1 MIIKGNQIQVN
12 KETAFRLIDCR
23 KDNPIYAEMEEIYE
37 ELLKEMDCIFAPQGV
52 LGFAT
57 ALELFPEGVYPK
69 NAEFAMVLYTLGGEV
84 GNFCS
89 RLISEGE
96 YLKGMLADAMADSC
110 LFTMEKEWKEV
121 LVEECRKKNRGIA
134 KRMEAPTDFSME
146 IQKRIWQ
153 LLDGESIGVT
163 MTSGYMF
170 SPVKTICLLFELTD
184 DICRKNVEHKC
195 SQCTNLECKLR
206 NVK

>member
-1 MIIKGNQIQVN
+1 MRIKGNQIQVN
-12 KETAFRLIDCR
+12 KEIAFQLIDCR
-23 KDNPIYAEMEEIYE
+23 KDSTIYMEMEDLYE
-37 ELLKEMDCIFAPQGV
+37 ELLKDMSHIFNPQGM

-57 ALELFPEGVYPK
+57 ASELFLEDDSP
-69 NAEFAMVLYTLGGEV
+69 NTEFAMVLYTLGEEV
-84 GNFCS
+84 SSFCS
-89 RLISEGE
+89 RLISGGE

-110 LFTMEKEWKEV
+110 LFTMEKEWTAV

-153 LLDGESIGVT
+153 LIGGESIGVT

-170 SPVKTICLLFELTD
+170 SPVKTICLMFELTD
-184 DICRKNVEHKC
+184 DVCRKNTEHDCNKC
-195 SQCTNLECKLR
+195 SNKECRLR
-206 NVK
+206 NIK